1 MTIGEKQLSEWRG
14 DFGDAYILRNQPTP
28 EVVRQ
33 HAAAFAKILS
43 HVEGAPPKSILEG
56 GANVGINL
64 RALKSV
70 TGAEL
75 FAVEPN
81 ATARQVL
88 VDDGVVAADHAHDGF
103 LANLPFA
110 DGAIDL
116 VFTAGVLIHVPDD
129 ALEAS
134 YRDLHRVAGR
144 YILSI
149 EYFSPNRVEIPYRGH
164 TDLLFKRDY
173 GGLWLDMFD
182 DLELVA
188 DGFLWRRTTG
198 WDNQNWWLFRKK

>member
-1 MTIGEKQLSEWRG
+1 MTVGEKQLNEWRG
-14 DFGDAYILRNQPTP
+14 DFGTAYIKRNQPSP
-28 EVVRQ
+28 DVLRQ
-33 HAAAFAKILS
+33 HSAAFARILS
-43 HVEGAPPKSILEG
+43 HLDGAPPKSILEG
-56 GANVGINL
+56 GANIGLNL
-64 RALKSV
+64 RSLPAV

-81 ATARQVL
+81 ATARQIL
-88 VDDGVVAADHAHDGF
+88 VEDKVVKPENVFDGY

-110 DGAIDL
+110 DAAIDL

-134 YRDLHRVAGR
+134 YRELHRVAGR

-149 EYFSPNRVEIPYRGH
+149 EYFSPNPVAIPYRGH
-164 TDLLFKRDY
+164 DDLLFKRDY